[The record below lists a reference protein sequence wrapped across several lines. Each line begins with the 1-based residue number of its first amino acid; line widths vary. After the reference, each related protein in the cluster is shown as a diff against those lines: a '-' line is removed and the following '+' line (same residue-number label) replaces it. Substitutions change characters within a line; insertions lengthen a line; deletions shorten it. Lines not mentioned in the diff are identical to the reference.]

1 MYIQWC
7 HQVTKMHTLHPLMY
21 LPLHQSPLSQYDYKI
36 TIIRP
41 SKKSCTAVTQQTLF
55 RGGPLDILGGGGGGG
70 GSDKKKFIQGVGLP
84 TGKKILQAVGER
96 KKKFM
101 QLHEKSK

>member
-1 MYIQWC
+1 
-7 HQVTKMHTLHPLMY
+7 MY

-55 RGGPLDILGGGGGGG
+55 RGGPLDILGGGAGGQIQKH
-70 GSDKKKFIQGVGLP
+70 SYKELDSQQEKKSCKQL
-84 TGKKILQAVGER
+84 GKE
-96 KKKFM
+96 KKNSCNFM
-101 QLHEKSK
+101 RNPSETY